1 MVELEEIEDLWT
13 KQQLQVVAKRLGVE
27 IKEKSR
33 DCAIEK
39 GWKMIEKVKQGKK
52 QYVDKLKKKL
62 EEELNKC

>member
-1 MVELEEIEDLWT
+1 MVELEEIDDLWT

-33 DCAIEK
+33 DGAIEK

-52 QYVDKLKKKL
+52 QYVDQLKKKL